1 MVEQKKETKESLKCE
16 SGKQKE
22 QVARKPY
29 MFSRK

>member
-1 MVEQKKETKESLKCE
+1 MVEQKKETKKVCE
-16 SGKQKE
+16 SDSKPQE